1 MYSTRFRVRFRVRFR
16 LAERLENNEDV
27 STAVISP
34 SVVCAGIPYWQHPVW
49 EGEGN
54 GLLPSDRPI
63 DEICC
68 AVCVLD
74 MWSYRDTTTSTVE
87 WIVVVAWRDA
97 TIVVVPSPP
106 AEPSPAIRRW
116 SARARLKEDESISTL
131 LNYPSRD
138 FDLSFLSLFFFLK
151 GGLSLCAVSILIY
164 GNNMQLL

>member
-1 MYSTRFRVRFRVRFR
+1 MRFR

-34 SVVCAGIPYWQHPVW
+34 SVVCAGIPYWQHPIW

-138 FDLSFLSLFFFLK
+138 FDLSFLSLSFFLK